1 MQVRILSLVQ
11 MKNKNRIMAKFTITK
26 ASDLNYNEDIEV
38 NTIEELL
45 DLIKKYNRP
54 IIIEDNFG
62 KNLITIYD
70 YWLDC

>member
-1 MQVRILSLVQ
+1 
-11 MKNKNRIMAKFTITK
+11 MAKFTITK
-26 ASDLNYNEDIEV
+26 ASNLNYNEDIEV

-45 DLIKKYNRP
+45 DLIKKYNCP

>member
-1 MQVRILSLVQ
+1 
-11 MKNKNRIMAKFTITK
+11 MAKFTITK
-26 ASDLNYNEDIEV
+26 ASNFNYNEDIEV